1 MTMRY
6 FAVLCS
12 LLLLLVLAPFPCG
25 AQPQAAAGGDAGWPR
40 VIERGGKRLT
50 VYQPQVD
57 SWKDYAN
64 LQFRCAISV
73 KESAEAKERFGVA
86 EVEAN
91 TTVDQNTREVV
102 ARPVRRDLRFANIP
116 EAEAAR
122 LSEVVNELLPRKE
135 VTVVS
140 LDQVLAYLEPE
151 QQARQ
156 KPVEVN
162 ILPPKIFHSS
172 KPAILVMFM
181 GKPAFKPV
189 DANRTDLM
197 FAVNA
202 NWDIFFDTAGQQYFL
217 LNDGQWLTAKD
228 PLAGPW
234 TSVKT
239 LPPVLSTLPD
249 VENWAEVRKNIPGK
263 PGGEVPVVFAATE
276 PAELILIEGE
286 PRYNP
291 VAGTALLQ
299 VANTA
304 SPLFLH
310 SREGQFY
317 FLVAGRWFRAKSL
330 DGPWTSASTDLPV
343 DFANI
348 PADSDAAF
356 VKASV
361 PGTREAKDAILLASV
376 PTSTKVAAGPAQAT
390 AQYSGE
396 PKFAPIQGTSVQ
408 SAVNTASQI
417 FLVDNAYYWCN
428 NGAWLTSSS
437 PNGPWV
443 YCTSVPP
450 AIYTIPANNPA
461 HNVTYV
467 TVQESTPST
476 VVYNQTS
483 GYSGEY
489 VATTG
494 VVMFGMGLL
503 TAALIDN
510 WDDDWDDWD
519 HHHYYPAPYYS
530 YGRGAVYN
538 HGYGGYVSHYGA
550 YGPGGSYAATRAYG
564 PYGGAGRVA
573 SYNAATGTYTRGGY
587 AYGPGGGAAYR
598 QAYNPNTGA
607 YAERG
612 AVSTPRGSASRF
624 YAEKGGKSVQ
634 GGSRSTARGQVAGV
648 KTSKDTG
655 AVAWDTRRGQGAV
668 VKGPEGN
675 VYAGRNGNVYKK
687 DSEGNW
693 SQRGGSG
700 GWSRPT
706 PQAGGD
712 TRSLERQASAR
723 QWGNSQS
730 ARASQVRS
738 SPAPR
743 SFDRG
748 GGGGGRSG
756 GGGRAGGGGRR
767 R

>member
-1 MTMRY
+1 MRY
-6 FAVLCS
+6 PVVLCS
-12 LLLLLVLAPFPCG
+12 LLLLLMLAPFPCG
-25 AQPQAAAGGDAGWPR
+25 AQPQTAAGDSGWPR
-40 VIERGGKRLT
+40 IIERDDKRLT

-57 SWKDYAN
+57 SWNNYAT

-73 KESAEAKERFGVA
+73 KEGAEAKERFGVA

-91 TTVDQNTREVV
+91 TTVDHSTREVV
-102 ARPVRRDLRFANIP
+102 ARPVRRELRFANIP
-116 EAEAAR
+116 ETEAAR
-122 LSEVVNELLPRKE
+122 LSAVVNTLLPRKE

-140 LDQVLAYLEPE
+140 LDRVLAYLEPE
-151 QQARQ
+151 QHMRQ

-162 ILPPKIFHSS
+162 IQPPRIFHSS
-172 KPAILVMFM
+172 TPAILVMFM

-202 NWDIFFDTAGQQYFL
+202 NWDIFFDTASQQYFL
-217 LNDGQWLTAKD
+217 LDGNQWLTAKD

-234 TSVKT
+234 TAVKT
-239 LPPVLSTLPD
+239 LPQVMSTLPD
-249 VENWAEVRKNIPGK
+249 TENWAEVRTNIPGK
-263 PGGEVPVVFAATE
+263 TGSEVPVVFAATE

-286 PRYNP
+286 PRYTP
-291 VAGTALLQ
+291 VPGTALLQ
-299 VANTA
+299 VANTG

-310 SREGQFY
+310 SREAQFY

-330 DGPWTSASTDLPV
+330 DGPWTPASLDLPV
-343 DFANI
+343 DFAHI
-348 PADSDAAF
+348 PTDSDAAF

-376 PTSTKVAAGPAQAT
+376 PTSTKVAAGPVQTT

-408 SAVNTASQI
+408 SAVNTPSQI
-417 FLVDNAYYWCN
+417 FLVDNAYYWCS
-428 NGAWLTSSS
+428 NGTWLTSSS

-450 AIYTIPANNPA
+450 AIYAIPATHPA

-510 WDDDWDDWD
+510 WEDWD

-530 YGRGAVYN
+530 YGRAAVYN

-564 PYGGAGRVA
+564 PYGGAGRGA
-573 SYNAATGTYTRGGY
+573 TYNANTGTYTRGGY
-587 AYGPGGGAAYR
+587 VYGPGGSASYR
-598 QAYNPNTGA
+598 QAYNPNTGG

-612 AVSTPRGSASRF
+612 TVSTPRGSASRF
-624 YAEKGGKSVQ
+624 YAEKGDKSVK
-634 GGSRSTARGQVAGV
+634 GGSRSTVRGQAAGV
-648 KTSKDTG
+648 KTSEGTG
-655 AVAWDTRRGQGAV
+655 AVAWDTRRGQGTV

-675 VYAGRNGNVYKK
+675 VYAGRNGHVYKK
-687 DSEGNW
+687 DSNGNW

-706 PQAGGD
+706 PQAGID
-712 TRSLERQASAR
+712 SRTLERQASAR
-723 QWGNSQS
+723 QWGNAQS

-738 SPAPR
+738 TPAPR
-743 SFDRG
+743 SFDRRG
-748 GGGGGRSG
+748 
-756 GGGRAGGGGRR
+756 GGGGRR